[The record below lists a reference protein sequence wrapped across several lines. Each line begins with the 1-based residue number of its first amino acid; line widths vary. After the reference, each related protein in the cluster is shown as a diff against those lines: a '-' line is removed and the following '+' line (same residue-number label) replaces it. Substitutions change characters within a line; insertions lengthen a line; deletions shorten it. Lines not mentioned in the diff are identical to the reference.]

1 MCQPP
6 VLQTVNIPLP
16 APHFTVT
23 LCQKIFGCLLL
34 LLCLHGLSRPDTD
47 KRLGCWWHYTAS
59 YLVLPLGAEVGLGK
73 ADLAVAAGVDLGPL
87 PVPGPVPGHPI
98 PQEPV
103 PVVLSR
109 VILSRWSPVVI
120 SVSVS
125 AEVVLRLSEC
135 ETQEQHEKRGLEKR
149 HLERTN
155 NLFSITKL
163 IWIMINDNELIFCVK
178 LYPRVTVGLCSH

>member
-1 MCQPP
+1 MLPCLSVVSDLAPVAGQPWP
-6 VLQTVNIPLP
+6 GHDHTRGVRGDTVSCVSPPCYKQLIFRCPP

-23 LCQKIFGCLLL
+23 LCQKIFGDLLL

-47 KRLGCWWHYTAS
+47 KRLGCWWHSVS

-73 ADLAVAAGVDLGPL
+73 ADLAVAAGVDLCSP
-87 PVPGPVPGHPI
+87 PVPGPVPGHSI

-103 PVVLSR
+103 VLSC

-149 HLERTN
+149 GFWTE
-155 NLFSITKL
+155 
-163 IWIMINDNELIFCVK
+163 E
-178 LYPRVTVGLCSH
+178 